1 MEKTT
6 EKIKEIMYL
15 ILWGLDKKYDHLKM
29 LADTA
34 EDCMDED
41 LESITSAM
49 VSTAKFLTESKSD
62 EEK

>member
-6 EKIKEIMYL
+6 KKIKEIMF
-15 ILWGLDKKYDHLKM
+15 DHLKM

>member
-1 MEKTT
+1 MKE
-6 EKIKEIMYL
+6 EINEIMYE
-15 ILWGLDKKYDHLKM
+15 HLKI
-29 LADTA
+29 LADAA
-34 EDCMDED
+34 ENCMDED